1 MKYSKKRRK
10 LCQHLQQWAENNLS
24 DWLTICGVERKI
36 SKTEFHRLENLLYEN
51 KFDYIVLVLF
61 TIHGYV
67 FDEKYGD
74 FRMAI
79 MDTLIQVCK
88 NKGIKLSKY
97 PSFQEI
103 IEKLSPNE
111 EDKTKITEI
120 WKSLE
125 PKNEN
130 Q

>member
-1 MKYSKKRRK
+1 MKYSKERRK

-36 SKTEFHRLENLLYEN
+36 SKKEFHRLENLLYEN

-67 FDEKYGD
+67 FDENYGD

-88 NKGIKLSKY
+88 DKSIKLSKY

-103 IEKLSPNE
+103 IEKLSLN
-111 EDKTKITEI
+111 
-120 WKSLE
+120 
-125 PKNEN
+125 
-130 Q
+130 

>member
-1 MKYSKKRRK
+1 
-10 LCQHLQQWAENNLS
+10 
-24 DWLTICGVERKI
+24 
-36 SKTEFHRLENLLYEN
+36 
-51 KFDYIVLVLF
+51 
-61 TIHGYV
+61 
-67 FDEKYGD
+67 
-74 FRMAI
+74 MAI